1 MAAQAEALA
10 ALEAKHEAEWRAFR
24 ERAEA
29 QRQGASKKKL
39 KLIDFQLQQE
49 ESDLR
54 YRQSNELDEL
64 EGSDDAATVE
74 EEVVVEDLEAKRREE
89 EERIKAR
96 KLAKAA
102 KKKSKREAKAKADGA
117 KAQADAIEAEEVR
130 RNSER
135 KKECEAISRKL
146 VDVNRRI
153 KDVAADG
160 HCLYLSLIHI

>member
-39 KLIDFQLQQE
+39 KQLEFSLQRE

-54 YRQSNELDEL
+54 YRQHEELDEL
-64 EGSDDAATVE
+64 DGGDDGETVE

-89 EERIKAR
+89 EARIKAK
-96 KLAKAA
+96 KLAKAQ
-102 KKKSKREAKAKADGA
+102 KKKSKREAKAKTESA

-135 KKECEAISRKL
+135 KKECEAISKKQGL
-146 VDVNRRI
+146 
-153 KDVAADG
+153 A
-160 HCLYLSLIHI
+160 